1 MGPQAL
7 IYFGV
12 AVGALFLAVKLLYS
26 RYVRNEPSAMRSGG
40 GTVFFVFCLILFAVG
55 AVVAGY
61 GSIQA
66 GR

>member
-12 AVGALFLAVKLLYS
+12 AAGALILALKLLYS
-26 RYVRNEPSAMRSGG
+26 RYVRNESSALRSGG
-40 GTVFFVFCLILFAVG
+40 GTAFFVFCLVLFAVG
-55 AVVAGY
+55 AAVAGY